1 MLLIPEA
8 VKKHPSVIIFIDGLD
23 EVLERERKLVFSS
36 IRHLMKVL
44 PSSIRFFIASR
55 EDTSY
60 LTKMTNLPSFKVH
73 MRTSIIAGDID
84 SFVRHTVRD
93 LIDRGE
99 LVLGNPLLEDEIAT
113 ALAQGAK
120 GM

>member
-23 EVLERERKLVFSS
+23 EVLERERKLVFLS

-44 PSSIRFFIASR
+44 PSIKFFIASR
-55 EDTSY
+55 EDTGY

-84 SFVRHTVRD
+84 SFVRHAVRG

-99 LVLGNPLLEDEIAT
+99 LVLGSLLLEDEIAT

>member
-23 EVLERERKLVFSS
+23 EVLEHERKLVFSS

-44 PSSIRFFIASR
+44 PSSIKLFIASR
-55 EDTSY
+55 EDTGY
-60 LTKMTNLPSFKVH
+60 LTKVTNLPTFKVH
-73 MRTSIIAGDID
+73 MRTSIIAGDIN

-93 LIDRGE
+93 LVGRGE
-99 LVLGNPLLEDEIAT
+99 LVLGSPLLEDEIAT